1 MDRYGDTDLD
11 PEQAFTYNLGMIAF
25 LGSDIEMTV
34 DYWSYDFEDVIG
46 GLPQDTLANFYA
58 DPEKRDSVKQ
68 YIHCTSGRADQPGTS
83 CKPNEIIRVGFPLVN
98 WPGVETS
105 GIDWQM
111 RGQFDMGP
119 GSLVASLSGTYTLDY
134 DIRELSLDGFLIQGE
149 NECRGATELR

>member
-1 MDRYGDTDLD
+1 MRNMDGGDLRGSVQTTFRTPSVDDLTEDVPLTTLEYITQVGAWIPVDRYGDTDLD

-68 YIHCTSGRADQPGTS
+68 SRRRRDSCWGSATQARNNRVHGCAKGR
-83 CKPNEIIRVGFPLVN
+83 
-98 WPGVETS
+98 
-105 GIDWQM
+105 
-111 RGQFDMGP
+111 
-119 GSLVASLSGTYTLDY
+119 
-134 DIRELSLDGFLIQGE
+134 
-149 NECRGATELR
+149 